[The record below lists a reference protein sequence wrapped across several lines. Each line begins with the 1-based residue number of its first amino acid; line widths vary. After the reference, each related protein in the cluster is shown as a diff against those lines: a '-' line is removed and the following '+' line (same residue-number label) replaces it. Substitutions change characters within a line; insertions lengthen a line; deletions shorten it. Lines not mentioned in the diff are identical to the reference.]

1 MADVS
6 RETPSP
12 PPDPAVLGEVFPR
25 ERLPLVERY
34 VELLASEGVVRGL
47 IGPRE
52 VPRLWDR
59 HVLNCGLLAPLVP
72 ASARVADLG
81 SGAGLPGLVLA
92 LARPDLPV
100 TLIEPM
106 ARRVAFLAEACE
118 ELGLD
123 SVTVFRGRAEEWPE
137 QHVFDVVTSR
147 ALTALPQLLNW
158 SLPLVAPGG
167 QVLAIKGASAQEEV
181 DRSASDLT
189 RWRAAADVVVSEVPG
204 ASATTV
210 VRVVAGPKAEIG
222 WPRRATSRRSRRER
236 R

>member
-6 RETPSP
+6 RETPPP
-12 PPDPAVLGEVFPR
+12 PPDPAVLREVFEP

-34 VELLASEGVVRGL
+34 VALLATEGVLRGL

-59 HVLNCGLLAPLVP
+59 HVLNCALLAPLVP
-72 ASARVADLG
+72 ARARVADLG

-92 LARPDLPV
+92 LAQPDLQV

-106 ARRVAFLAEACE
+106 ARRVSFLTEACA

-123 SVTVFRGRAEEWPE
+123 TVTVFRGRAEEWPE
-137 QHVFDVVTSR
+137 RHAFEVVTSR
-147 ALTALPQLLNW
+147 ALTALPQLVDW

-167 QVLAIKGASAQEEV
+167 QVLAIKGASAQDEV
-181 DRSASDLT
+181 DRCASQLR
-189 RWRAAADVVVSEVPG
+189 RWRAAAEVVVSEVEG
-204 ASATTV
+204 ATATTV
-210 VRVVAGPKAEIG
+210 VRVVAGPNAEIG
-222 WPRRATSRRSRRER
+222 WPRGATSRRSRRDR